1 MVRVFGWLV
10 LLGRSQSKD
19 AEILVLRHEVMVL
32 RRQVVRPRPDWA
44 DRALVA
50 SSLPACMR
58 RWGADHAEQGR
69 VLAATRQQAIEQAA
83 IATAMH
89 HIRGLSGDTASRS
102 PIMAPWSIYP
112 FSPEECASLICDLLI
127 FETVVCGEVHGI
139 RGRGAHVAADTD
151 KRLTAAKEARDNR
164 PGRNPRRGR
173 RGLSGCQLRLQP
185 PDNSDPGASPAHLPW
200 PSRHCSPRQP
210 DRFEAARAQVPLW
223 WPLVGIPVR

>member
-1 MVRVFGWLV
+1 MLAGRVCLSVVLAYGPGVR

-50 SSLPACMR
+50 SSLPACVR
-58 RWGADHAEQGR
+58 RWGVDHAEQGR
-69 VLAATRQQAIEQAA
+69 VLAATRQQAIEQAG

-127 FETVVCGEVHGI
+127 FETVVCGEVLVP
-139 RGRGAHVAADTD
+139 ASS
-151 KRLTAAKEARDNR
+151 R
-164 PGRNPRRGR
+164 PGCAG
-173 RGLSGCQLRLQP
+173 S
-185 PDNSDPGASPAHLPW
+185 
-200 PSRHCSPRQP
+200 CS
-210 DRFEAARAQVPLW
+210 
-223 WPLVGIPVR
+223 